1 MIVPPMNTG
10 AFYSVLFE
18 EPIAVKLVKLLAP
31 TASDVDKVI
40 LTSIDLSDIE
50 ATNELDAAVSGLLS
64 DQEQKHTLH
73 FNPIYLPL
81 SADEITT
88 KLEFDRDGDLAAV
101 DGFESP
107 FMSARIR
114 VSTDQHQNLIDGSV
128 NFNQFELP
136 KMRDMIEM
144 QVVPS

>member
-1 MIVPPMNTG
+1 MIVPPMNTS

-18 EPIAVKLVKLLAP
+18 EPLAAKLVKLLAP
-31 TASDVDKVI
+31 TAADVDKVI

-50 ATNELDAAVSGLLS
+50 ATNELDAAISGLLS
-64 DQEQKHTLH
+64 DQEQKHMLH
-73 FNPIYLPL
+73 FNPIYLPVG
-81 SADEITT
+81 ADEISA

-107 FMSARIR
+107 FMTARIK
-114 VSTDQHQNLIDGSV
+114 VGTDDQNLIDGSV

-144 QVVPS
+144 RVLPS